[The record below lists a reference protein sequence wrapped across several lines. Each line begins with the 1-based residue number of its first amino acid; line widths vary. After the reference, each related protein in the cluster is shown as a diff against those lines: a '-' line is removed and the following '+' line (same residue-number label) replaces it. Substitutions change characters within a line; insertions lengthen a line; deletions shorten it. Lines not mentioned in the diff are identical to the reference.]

1 MITSVKRFY
10 ASLFLAAAAIS
21 SPAYAADLVQMS
33 NAAIISANG
42 HTKFEA
48 DLTMPVGFSVTAETN
63 PNRVIIDMPR
73 VSFNLPNGAGQ
84 NVAGVVSGYSFGPV
98 EGGKS
103 RIIIETQRPV
113 VISWSTVKSAK
124 AGKPPRMMV
133 DLIETSQEGYAD
145 TLARDNGDAAPVETG
160 SISPVNEQSQRK
172 MIVALDPGH
181 GGQDPGASSDD
192 DIHEKNVVLAYAQAL
207 KEALLSTGRYE
218 VIMTRD
224 DDRFVRL
231 EERVKLAREKK
242 ADLFIAIHADSLDNA
257 DVRGATL
264 YTVSEKASDAEAGAL
279 AQKENRADVIAGMDL
294 GKQTPEVSNVLIN
307 LAQRESKNQ
316 AMFFAKKALKEIKPI
331 TEMTG
336 KPIRS
341 AGFLVLK
348 APDVPSVLLELGY
361 LSNQRDE
368 ALLNDPE
375 WRKKM
380 ASAMT
385 RSIDSY
391 FNPVLSAALN

>member
-1 MITSVKRFY
+1 MSF
-10 ASLFLAAAAIS
+10 AAE
-21 SPAYAADLVQMS
+21 LVQMT
-33 NAAIISANG
+33 NATFTSTNG

-48 DLTMPVGFSVTAETN
+48 DLTAAIGFSVTAETN
-63 PNRVIIDMPR
+63 PNRVIIDMP
-73 VSFNLPNGAGQ
+73 SIAFDLANGAGHE
-84 NVAGVVSGYSFGPV
+84 VAGVVSAYSYGAAA
-98 EGGKS
+98 EGKS
-103 RIIIETQRPV
+103 RIIIETKRPV
-113 VISWSTVKSAK
+113 VINWSTVKSAK

-145 TLARDNGDAAPVETG
+145 TLARDNGDAPPVETG
-160 SISPVNEQSQRK
+160 SITSATEQPPRK
-172 MIVALDPGH
+172 MIIALDPGH

-192 DIHEKNVVLAYAQAL
+192 NIHEKDVVLAYAQAL
-207 KEALLSTGRYE
+207 KESLLSTGRYE
-218 VIMTRD
+218 VEMTRSED
-224 DDRFVRL
+224 TFVHL
-231 EERVKLAREKK
+231 ENRVKVAREKK
-242 ADLFIAIHADSLDNA
+242 ADLFIAIHADTLDNP

-264 YTVSEKASDAEAGAL
+264 YTVSDKASDAEAGAL

-294 GKQTPEVSNVLIN
+294 GKQTKEVSNLLIN

-361 LSNQRDE
+361 LSNRRDV

-380 ASAMT
+380 ALAMT
-385 RSIDSY
+385 RSIDAY
-391 FNPVLSAALN
+391 FTPVLSASTK